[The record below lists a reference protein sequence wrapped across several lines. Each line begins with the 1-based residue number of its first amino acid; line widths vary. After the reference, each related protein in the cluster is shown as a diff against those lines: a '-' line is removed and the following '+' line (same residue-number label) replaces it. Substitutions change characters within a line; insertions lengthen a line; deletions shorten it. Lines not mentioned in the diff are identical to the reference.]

1 MSSEEV
7 SKYVKMIENKKMK
20 DLKKEIDKIN
30 NEEENPKV

>member
-1 MSSEEV
+1 M